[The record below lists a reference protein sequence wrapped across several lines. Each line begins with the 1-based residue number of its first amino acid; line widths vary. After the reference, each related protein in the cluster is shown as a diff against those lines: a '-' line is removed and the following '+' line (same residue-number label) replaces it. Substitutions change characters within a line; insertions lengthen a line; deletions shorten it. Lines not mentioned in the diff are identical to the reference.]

1 MNFLGS
7 AIFVLRGASGYLYI
21 FNKFVNFF
29 SKPFPPMRP
38 FFLSLFLC
46 LFVPLSAQE
55 SRVSPAVP
63 GFGAIFPLEA
73 ATVKPDPSLRYK
85 IVVDV
90 YSGAAEPTELAFG
103 LNNVARMLNLHAV
116 GGVPAD
122 SMDVV
127 IAIHGGATFATL
139 DNDAFRDKYGVDNP
153 NIPLVQALKAA
164 GVKLVVCG
172 QSLTGREIPL
182 MSIQPEIEV
191 ATSMLTTVSMYQ
203 LKGYAVFRF

>member
-1 MNFLGS
+1 M
-7 AIFVLRGASGYLYI
+7 
-21 FNKFVNFF
+21 
-29 SKPFPPMRP
+29 
-38 FFLSLFLC
+38 
-46 LFVPLSAQE
+46 
-55 SRVSPAVP
+55 
-63 GFGAIFPLEA
+63 
-73 ATVKPDPSLRYK
+73 KPDPSLRYK

-90 YSGAAEPTELAFG
+90 YSGAPEPTELAAG

-139 DNDAFRDKYGVDNP
+139 DNDAFKEKYGVDNP
-153 NIPLVQALKAA
+153 NIPLVKELKAA

-182 MSIQPEIEV
+182 SVIQPEIEV

-203 LKGYAVFRF
+203 LRGYAVFRF

>member
-1 MNFLGS
+1 
-7 AIFVLRGASGYLYI
+7 
-21 FNKFVNFF
+21 
-29 SKPFPPMRP
+29 MRL
-38 FFLSLFLC
+38 FFLSVLLS

-55 SRVSPAVP
+55 TRVAPVVP
-63 GFGAIFPLEA
+63 SFGAIYPLEA

-122 SMDVV
+122 SMEVV
-127 IAIHGGATFATL
+127 IAMHGGATFATL
-139 DNDAFRDKYGVDNP
+139 NNKAFKEKYGVDNP
-153 NIPLVQALKAA
+153 NIPLVKELKAA

-172 QSLTGREIPL
+172 QSLTSREIPL
-182 MSIQPEIEV
+182 AAIQPEIEI